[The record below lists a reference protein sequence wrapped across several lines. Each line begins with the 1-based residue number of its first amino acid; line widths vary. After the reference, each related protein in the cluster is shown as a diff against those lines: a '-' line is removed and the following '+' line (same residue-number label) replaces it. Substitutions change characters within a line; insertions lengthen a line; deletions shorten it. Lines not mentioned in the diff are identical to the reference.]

1 MKETLAINGAEPVV
15 KKPFD
20 LRAKY
25 LKEEYQAVKEVLED
39 RMISGFIANST
50 ERFYGGKKVRKL
62 EKLFVSY
69 FDSRYAVAVNSA
81 TSALHT
87 AVIAAGTQPGDEVI
101 VTAMSMS
108 ASASCI
114 TMVQARPVFV
124 DVDDNAQMD
133 VGLVE
138 KKITPKTKAII
149 VVHLFGMSA
158 DMDIITELAKKHSLA
173 VIEDCSQSPGTRYKG
188 QKVGTIGDIG
198 VFSFNQAKT
207 ISAGEG
213 GIAITN
219 NEKYAVRMQLMRNH
233 AEAMIEAFPQAEYT
247 NLIGYNYR
255 MTDLEAAVAGEQF
268 KRLDESNAKRIELAN
283 CLTKELSDVKAL
295 RIPRMVKDFENV
307 FFLYPMYYDS
317 GVTGVSRETFTEA
330 ARAEGVPLN
339 NAYAKP
345 LHLLPLFRQHL
356 SQDDTFPNA
365 ERYWR
370 ETLVTTKITHH
381 FGITKKQIKDAAKA
395 IKKILKNLPSQE

>member
-15 KKPFD
+15 KEPFD
-20 LRAKY
+20 VRAKY
-25 LKEEYQAVKEVLED
+25 MEEEYQAVKEVLD
-39 RMISGFIANST
+39 GRMISGFIANSS
-50 ERFYGGKKVRKL
+50 ERFYGGKKVRQL
-62 EKLFVSY
+62 EELFVSY
-69 FDSRYAVAVNSA
+69 FGSRYAVAVNSA

-87 AVIAAGTQPGDEVI
+87 AVIAVGTQPGDEVI

-114 TMVQARPVFV
+114 KMAQARPVFV
-124 DVDDNAQMD
+124 DVDDNAQID
-133 VGLVE
+133 ANLVE

-149 VVHLFGMSA
+149 VVHLFGMPA
-158 DMDIITELAKKHSLA
+158 DIDKIIELAKKHNLA
-173 VIEDCSQSPGTRYKG
+173 VIEDCSQSPGTRYKD

-213 GIAITN
+213 GMAITN
-219 NEKYAVRMQLMRNH
+219 NEKYALRMQLMRNH
-233 AEAMIEAFPQAEYT
+233 AEAMIEDFPQAEYS

-268 KRLDESNAKRIELAN
+268 KRLDEANAKRIELAN
-283 CLTKELSDVKAL
+283 CLTEELSDVKAL
-295 RIPRMVKDFENV
+295 RIPKPVKGFENV

-317 GVTGVSRETFTEA
+317 SVTGVSRETFTEA
-330 ARAEGVPLN
+330 AKAEGVPLN
-339 NAYAKP
+339 NAYTKP
-345 LHLLPLFRQHL
+345 LPLLPLFKQHL
-356 SQDDTFPNA
+356 SEADVFPNA

-381 FGITKKQIKDAAKA
+381 FGITKEHIKDAASA
-395 IKKILKNLPSQE
+395 IKKVLRNLPQQK